1 MKLFKY
7 LTVASVVQG
16 GAMFAANE
24 EERNCIREC
33 KNARD
38 CRGEAASDENDQPA
52 LCVLQCREECFPRKS
67 LLRSHFSPDKRQRHA
82 DKKHQ
87 KQIDRISARILK
99 KQANPPPYMKRLTEL
114 IESNELPARMTNSL
128 RECLENQKL
137 ILECQG
143 QGKEF
148 WPCKREVV
156 STCLEKVNYF
166 DGLSVED
173 AAELVKDIENNAE
186 NMIAAIEE
194 MEAAESMQMDMGIEE
209 DPEAVKQ
216 MLHEAIKTDGRLED
230 KVDLSAA
237 LERIK
242 FKPVFETRDQAVE
255 EEESSEYEDEGPE
268 YEAEES
274 SEYEGEEPEYEAEES
289 SEYEGEES
297 SESSEIKHLFDE
309 GVGNRWSY
317 EEKPEF
323 EAVEDIEPRFEEVE
337 EVESRFEEVE
347 EVEIIRQ
354 EPEEKVEAVFSIRS
368 KNNNGQPGSQK
379 IKHKHQFYAAM
390 ADDLTHEEL
399 VNAMCSCRTSMEP
412 MRINNYL
419 KNHGVI
425 SEWEHH
431 EDSCKWCVY
440 SKSKKCS
447 NCLKYWEAQEGVEA
461 VSVANNCQ
469 IYKEALRN
477 DKIDFSM
484 PQPDPCPMKNLHNG
498 KFNEYQKE
506 GELAAN
512 YESFKAL
519 YKNGGNMPNPA
530 H

>member
-7 LTVASVVQG
+7 LSVASVVQG

-24 EERNCIREC
+24 GERDCIREC

-38 CRGEAASDENDQPA
+38 CRGEAASDENDNPA
-52 LCVLQCREECFPRKS
+52 LCVLQCRDECLPRKD
-67 LLRSHFSPDKRQRHA
+67 LLRSHFSPEKRQRHA

-87 KQIDRISARILK
+87 KQIDRISVRIVK
-99 KQANPPPYMKRLTEL
+99 KQVNPPPYMKRLVEL
-114 IESNELPARMTNSL
+114 IESNELPARMANSL
-128 RECLENQKL
+128 RECLENEKMT
-137 ILECQG
+137 LECQG

-148 WPCKREVV
+148 WPCKREVIQK
-156 STCLEKVNYF
+156 CLEKVNYF
-166 DGLSVED
+166 DGLNVED

-194 MEAAESMQMDMGIEE
+194 MEQQDAMQMDVGME
-209 DPEAVKQ
+209 DPEAKKQ
-216 MLHEAIKTDGRLED
+216 MIHDAVKENGRAED

-237 LERIK
+237 LEK
-242 FKPVFETRDQAVE
+242 FGYKPNFQVRPAETEE
-255 EEESSEYEDEGPE
+255 EEESESVVYDEEESEEYES
-268 YEAEES
+268 EES
-274 SEYEGEEPEYEAEES
+274 EEPEYEEGNGMQLDVGFGGRFTYQEE
-289 SEYEGEES
+289 
-297 SESSEIKHLFDE
+297 
-309 GVGNRWSY
+309 
-317 EEKPEF
+317 PE
-323 EAVEDIEPRFEEVE
+323 A
-337 EVESRFEEVE
+337 
-347 EVEIIRQ
+347 VEIIRE
-354 EPEEKVEAVFSIRS
+354 EPEKEVEAVFSIRS
-368 KNNNGQPGSQK
+368 KNNNGQPGSTK

-399 VNAMCSCRTSMEP
+399 VDAMCSCRTSMEP

-425 SEWEHH
+425 SEWHHH
-431 EDSCKWCVY
+431 EDTCKWCVY

-461 VSVANNCQ
+461 VSVANHCQ

-498 KFNEYQKE
+498 KYNEYQKE
-506 GELAAN
+506 GEFAAN

>member
-52 LCVLQCREECFPRKS
+52 LCVLQCREECLPRKS

-137 ILECQG
+137 LLECQG

-209 DPEAVKQ
+209 DPEAVLQ
-216 MLHEAIKTDGRLED
+216 VLHDNIKTDGRLED

-237 LERIK
+237 LERFK

-255 EEESSEYEDEGPE
+255 DDESSEYEDEGPE

-274 SEYEGEEPEYEAEES
+274 SEYEGEE
-289 SEYEGEES
+289 S
-297 SESSEIKHLFDE
+297 SESSEIELLFDE
-309 GVGNRWSY
+309 GVGGRWSY

-323 EAVEDIEPRFEEVE
+323 EAVEDIEP
-337 EVESRFEEVE
+337 RFEEVE

-447 NCLKYWEAQEGVEA
+447 NCLNYWEAQEGVEA

-506 GELAAN
+506 GEFAAN

>member
-7 LTVASVVQG
+7 LAVASVVQG

-38 CRGEAASDENDQPA
+38 CRGEAASDDNDNPA

-67 LLRSHFSPDKRQRHA
+67 LLRSHFAPEKRQRHA
-82 DKKHQ
+82 DEKHQ
-87 KQIDRISARILK
+87 KQLDRISARILK
-99 KQANPPPYMKRLTEL
+99 KQANPPPYMKRLVEL
-114 IESNELPARMTNSL
+114 IESNELPARMANSL
-128 RECLENQKL
+128 RECLENEKL
-137 ILECQG
+137 KLECQG

-148 WPCKREVV
+148 WPCKRELIQ
-156 STCLEKVNYF
+156 TCLERVNYF
-166 DGLSVED
+166 EGLNVEE
-173 AAELVKDIENNAE
+173 AAELVKDIESNAE
-186 NMIAAIEE
+186 NMIEAIEE
-194 MEAAESMQMDMGIEE
+194 MEAQESMQMDVGME
-209 DPEAVKQ
+209 DPEAEKQ
-216 MLHEAIKTDGRLED
+216 MLHDAIKANGRAQD

-237 LERIK
+237 LSK
-242 FKPVFETRDQAVE
+242 FGYKPNFQVRPTATEEEE
-255 EEESSEYEDEGPE
+255 EEESESIEYDE
-268 YEAEES
+268 EES
-274 SEYEGEEPEYEAEES
+274 EEPEYDESEEYDEEES
-289 SEYEGEES
+289 EEYEEEES
-297 SESSEIKHLFDE
+297 EE
-309 GVGNRWSY
+309 Y
-317 EEKPEF
+317 EEGNGMQLDVGFGGRFTYE
-323 EAVEDIEPRFEEVE
+323 EEP
-337 EVESRFEEVE
+337 E
-347 EVEIIRQ
+347 EVEIIRE

-368 KNNNGQPGSQK
+368 KNNNGKPGSQK

-390 ADDLTHEEL
+390 ADDLTHDEL

-425 SEWEHH
+425 SEWHHH
-431 EDSCKWCVY
+431 EDTCKWCVY

-469 IYKEALRN
+469 IFKEALRN

-484 PQPDPCPMKNLHNG
+484 PKPDPCPMKNLHNG

-506 GELAAN
+506 GEFAAN
-512 YESFKAL
+512 YQSFKAL

>member
-1 MKLFKY
+1 
-7 LTVASVVQG
+7 
-16 GAMFAANE
+16 
-24 EERNCIREC
+24 
-33 KNARD
+33 
-38 CRGEAASDENDQPA
+38 
-52 LCVLQCREECFPRKS
+52 
-67 LLRSHFSPDKRQRHA
+67 
-82 DKKHQ
+82 
-87 KQIDRISARILK
+87 
-99 KQANPPPYMKRLTEL
+99 MKRLTEL

-166 DGLSVED
+166 DGLNVED

-194 MEAAESMQMDMGIEE
+194 MEAADSMQMDMGIEE

-216 MLHEAIKTDGRLED
+216 MLHDSIKTNGRLED

-242 FKPVFETRDQAVE
+242 FKPAFETRAPAVE
-255 EEESSEYEDEGPE
+255 EAESSEYEDEGPE
-268 YEAEES
+268 YEAEEP
-274 SEYEGEEPEYEAEES
+274 EYEGEEPEYEAEY
-289 SEYEGEES
+289 SEEGEES
-297 SESSEIKHLFDE
+297 SESSEYGGVLFDE
-309 GVGNRWSY
+309 GLENRWSY
-317 EEKPEF
+317 EEEPEF
-323 EAVEDIEPRFEEVE
+323 EAAEDIEPRFEAV
-337 EVESRFEEVE
+337 EEVE
-347 EVEIIRQ
+347 EVEIIRE

-506 GELAAN
+506 GEFAAN

>member
-38 CRGEAASDENDQPA
+38 CRGEAASDENDNPA

-67 LLRSHFSPDKRQRHA
+67 LLRSHFAPEKRQGHA

-99 KQANPPPYMKRLTEL
+99 KQMNPPPYMKRLVAL

-128 RECLENQKL
+128 RECLENEKL
-137 ILECQG
+137 KQECQG

-148 WPCKREVV
+148 WPCKRAVIK
-156 STCLEKVNYF
+156 TCLEKVNFF
-166 DGLSVED
+166 DGLNVEE
-173 AAELVKDIENNAE
+173 AADLVKDIEANAE

-194 MEAAESMQMDMGIEE
+194 VEQENSMQMDAVVE
-209 DPEAVKQ
+209 DPEAEKA
-216 MLHEAIKTDGRLED
+216 MLHDAIKANGRAED
-230 KVDLSAA
+230 RVDMSAA

-242 FKPVFETRDQAVE
+242 YKPNFERNEEAEEEEEEVVYE
-255 EEESSEYEDEGPE
+255 EEESE
-268 YEAEES
+268 
-274 SEYEGEEPEYEAEES
+274 EYEGEEPEYEAES
-289 SEYEGEES
+289 SEYEEGEGMQLDVGFGGRFFAES
-297 SESSEIKHLFDE
+297 SEEP
-309 GVGNRWSY
+309 
-317 EEKPEF
+317 EEAEEF
-323 EAVEDIEPRFEEVE
+323 
-337 EVESRFEEVE
+337 
-347 EVEIIRQ
+347 EIIRD

-425 SEWEHH
+425 SEWSHH
-431 EDSCKWCVY
+431 EDTCKWCVY

-506 GELAAN
+506 GEYAAN